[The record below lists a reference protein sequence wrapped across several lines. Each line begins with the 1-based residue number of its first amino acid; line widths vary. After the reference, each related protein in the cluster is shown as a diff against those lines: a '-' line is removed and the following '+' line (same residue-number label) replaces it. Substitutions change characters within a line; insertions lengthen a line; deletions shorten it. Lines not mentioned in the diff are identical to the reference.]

1 MKLTEAKL
9 KQMIKEMMTTGR
21 LIHNGKPSLSE
32 NGKKLEDMILT
43 GKSELIDQ
51 AESLLDALSSALD
64 PLEADYLDA
73 LIKAASGNAKLK
85 RLVNDE
91 RNRLNIPR
99 ATRPPRN
106 TEYGHGYNAARKEFL
121 EAFDRLERILGREE
135 ADKLQRSFQDVVI

>member
-21 LIHNGKPSLSE
+21 LIHNGKPALSE

-43 GKSELIDQ
+43 GKSEFIDQ
-51 AESLLDALSSALD
+51 AESLLDALSSVLD

-73 LIKAASGNAKLK
+73 LTKASSGTVKMK

-91 RNRLNIPR
+91 RIRLNIPR
-99 ATRPPRN
+99 AKRPPR
-106 TEYGHGYNAARKEFL
+106 TIEYGHAYNAARKKFVD
-121 EAFDRLERILGREE
+121 AFGRLQRILDPEE
-135 ADKLQRSFQDVVI
+135 ADKLHRAFQDVVI